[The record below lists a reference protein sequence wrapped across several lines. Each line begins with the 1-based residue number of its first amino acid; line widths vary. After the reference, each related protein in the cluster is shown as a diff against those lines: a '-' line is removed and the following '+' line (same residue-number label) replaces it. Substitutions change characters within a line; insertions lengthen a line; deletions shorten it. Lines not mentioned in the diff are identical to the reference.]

1 MLPFYNVKIRLD
13 TNYMK
18 VVMNVFFGRNRELEQ
33 LNELYESNRFEYAAV
48 YGNIHVGKTPLIKEF
63 CKGKRFIY
71 YQVTSCD
78 KDYNLA
84 KLSEAIHDML

>member
-18 VVMNVFFGRNRELEQ
+18 VVMNVFFGRNREL
-33 LNELYESNRFEYAAV
+33 NRFEYAAV
-48 YGNIHVGKTPLIKEF
+48 YGNIHVGKTTLIKEF